1 MAAAALVYTPSL
13 RTSICCRCG
22 PKKEKERNRERKER
36 RKEGRREGGRE
47 EGKEGKK
54 EGRESEH
61 IERVEVSSVK
71 EANE

>member
-36 RKEGRREGGRE
+36 RKEGRREGGR
-47 EGKEGKK
+47 KEWRKGKK
-54 EGRESEH
+54 EVIEIGH

-71 EANE
+71 EENE